1 MRERNGSIGPDRT
14 GSMGPSRTIGLMRHL
29 PTILL
34 VLSFLVGIA
43 GYTLASNA
51 LEAMELPSDV
61 RSFVILFVP
70 LFVAGLCMVPFL
82 IPFFDRKAK
91 ADLAAYRAT
100 QPATTKDP
108 AALADDGDAAPD
120 QGE

>member
-1 MRERNGSIGPDRT
+1 MRN
-14 GSMGPSRTIGLMRHL
+14 L

-34 VLSFLVGIA
+34 ILSFPVGIV
-43 GYTLASNA
+43 GYTLASNV
-51 LEAMELPSDV
+51 LEAMSLPSDA

-70 LFVAGLCMVPFL
+70 LLVAGLVMMPFL

-100 QPATTKDP
+100 QPTTTDHGAP
-108 AALADDGDAAPD
+108 PVDSAAASPEDEP
-120 QGE
+120 E

>member
-1 MRERNGSIGPDRT
+1 MRN
-14 GSMGPSRTIGLMRHL
+14 L

-34 VLSFLVGIA
+34 ILSFPVGIV
-43 GYTLASNA
+43 GYTLASNVLA
-51 LEAMELPSDV
+51 AISLPPDA

-70 LFVAGLCMVPFL
+70 LFVAGLVMMPFL

-100 QPATTKDP
+100 QPTTT
-108 AALADDGDAAPD
+108 DDGAPPPD
-120 QGE
+120 DETE